1 MDYASSRAGVRR
13 RKTGRSHGDE
23 PARKWCDGGMCDH
36 QGFHSG
42 EGRYDET
49 SRTLRYVVVC
59 DACHDELREISVET
73 YAPEYDPRGNDEFLR
88 DAA

>member
-1 MDYASSRAGVRR
+1 
-13 RKTGRSHGDE
+13 
-23 PARKWCDGGMCDH
+23 MCDH

-59 DACHDELREISVET
+59 DACRSEVRVLSVEE
-73 YAPEYDPRGNDEFLR
+73 YAPAYDPRGNDSYLR
-88 DAA
+88 AA